1 MPAGVSQKLTKSLYS
16 ERGLRKLLQG
26 LGDAAAGSGHAAIFC
41 NRGVNYEK
49 WSGLLFFSGL
59 SLEVGVH
66 LVAGPARTQ
75 AQRSMT
81 AARSTGH
88 CSNLSQK
95 HSGVGLIGDLYAFGG
110 ARAANEL
117 QQSEVKG

>member
-1 MPAGVSQKLTKSLYS
+1 M
-16 ERGLRKLLQG
+16 RLQ
-26 LGDAAAGSGHAAIFC
+26 AAGTLPSSAIAVL
-41 NRGVNYEK
+41 NTKNSRA
-49 WSGLLFFSGL
+49 SLFFSGL

-66 LVAGPARTQ
+66 VVGGPARTQ

-95 HSGVGLIGDLYAFGG
+95 HSGVGLNGDLYAFGG

>member
-1 MPAGVSQKLTKSLYS
+1 MVGPLV
-16 ERGLRKLLQG
+16 
-26 LGDAAAGSGHAAIFC
+26 
-41 NRGVNYEK
+41 
-49 WSGLLFFSGL
+49 FSGL
-59 SLEVGVH
+59 SLEVGVN
-66 LVAGPARTQ
+66 LVAGPARMQ

-81 AARSTGH
+81 AVRSTGH

-117 QQSEVKG
+117 QQGEVKS